1 MVKTGGCCGLQLR
14 PRIYLMRDRGLPAAR
29 PFSSIL
35 LNTREDISMPRSIRV
50 SRRHLLAGAA
60 AGATSLAAPGIMR
73 AQGAQGVQAT
83 GAGAPLKVGV
93 LLPRSGFEAS
103 IGQDCQRGVD
113 IAPGILKT
121 LGLPEL
127 AILNA
132 DTESNVDV
140 ARERAEKL
148 INDGAQLLV
157 GAFDSGQTTAIAQVA
172 EQKGI
177 PLVINIAA
185 APDITEQG
193 YKFVLRNFLT
203 AQMILSSAFENQLEL
218 FNLIGASPKSVV
230 FMHVNDTFGTA
241 MSKGINAVMP
251 KFNMPYK
258 IVDEIA
264 YDPTARDLSV
274 EVTKAKAANADSL
287 LVVGRLNDAMLITRE
302 LVKQRW
308 TPQAILSMG
317 PGWYEEQYLKTLGK
331 LSDGPISLVPFQD
344 PNKKLTKVL
353 EAALAKAYPGINLST
368 NHVYTFE
375 ALLIAADAYKR
386 AGSSDP
392 KALADA
398 IRTTNITD
406 NVSIGP
412 GIAFNAKGQNDK
424 LKCGTIQNRGGKLVT
439 LAPKGAAN
447 AKPEWPMASYQ
458 NRA

>member
-1 MVKTGGCCGLQLR
+1 
-14 PRIYLMRDRGLPAAR
+14 
-29 PFSSIL
+29 
-35 LNTREDISMPRSIRV
+35 MPRRIRL
-50 SRRHLLAGAA
+50 SRRHLLASAI
-60 AGATSLAAPGIMR
+60 AGATSVAAPGIVR
-73 AQGAQGVQAT
+73 AQGA
-83 GAGAPLKVGV
+83 GARSPLKVGV

-113 IAPGILKT
+113 IAPGILKS
-121 LGLPEL
+121 LNLPEL
-127 AILNA
+127 AVMNA

-148 INDGAQLLV
+148 INDGAQLLI

-193 YKFVLRNFLT
+193 YKFVFRNFLT
-203 AQMILSSAFENQLEL
+203 AQMILGSAFENQLEL
-218 FNLIGASPKSVV
+218 FSLIGASPKTVV

-274 EVTKAKAANADSL
+274 EVAKAKGANADAL
-287 LVVGRLNDAMLITRE
+287 LVVSRLNDAMLITRE

-308 TPQAILSMG
+308 TPQAIMSMG
-317 PGWYEEQYLKTLGK
+317 PGWYEDQYLKTLGK
-331 LSDGPISLVPFQD
+331 LSNGPISFVPFQD
-344 PNKKLTKVL
+344 PNKKLAKVL
-353 EAALAKAYPGINLST
+353 DAALAKAYPGINLST

-386 AGSSDP
+386 AGTGDP

-412 GIAFNAKGQNDK
+412 GIQFNAKGQNDK

-439 LAPKGAAN
+439 LGPKDAAN
-447 AKPEWPMASYQ
+447 AKPEWPMAPYQ